1 MIYFYGQQI
10 TEYKHTDAKRFTIE
24 GYPGDIYKAI
34 DTAEYGGGVEHC
46 TEWVEKYGYTIKTKA
61 EAQELVNAGVIE
73 LNNFYNG
80 QDAELGGAK
89 LVQGAITLE

>member
-10 TEYKHTDAKRFTIE
+10 TEYKHTDAKRFTLD
-24 GYPGDIYKAI
+24 GYPGDIYKAV

-61 EAQELVNAGVIE
+61 EAQEIVDAGIIE
-73 LNNFYNG
+73 LNNLMADEDKPSG
-80 QDAELGGAK
+80 RVIEGG
-89 LVQGAITLE
+89 ITLE